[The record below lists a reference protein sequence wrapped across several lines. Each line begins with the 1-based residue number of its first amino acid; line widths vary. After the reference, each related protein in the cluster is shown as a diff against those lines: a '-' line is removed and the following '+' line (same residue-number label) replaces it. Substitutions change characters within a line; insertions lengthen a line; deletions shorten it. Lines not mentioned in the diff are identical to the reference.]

1 MVKIDKLCVYSSM
14 NVKRSED
21 LDVKKEAKRVL
32 RNYMQENS
40 GKLDAK
46 MDVKKVIK
54 IDEEVD
60 VGNPAG

>member
-1 MVKIDKLCVYSSM
+1 M